1 MRWDFDSKALRTP
14 SFIYLPQCWTIHVSA
29 CEAKRNRTREG
40 AQSTWKPEIGSLAV
54 GMSIFTDLRELPILI
69 AFIKRKVDSWLV
81 GIWNVSWKVWCIHV
95 TIFQVSHCLMNILS
109 IKPKNSNFWMPYVS
123 YAKNGAYVDISR
135 CRWLHIYTNPTYIDI
150 PRSDAK
156 PSNPRYWPA
165 GICIAVSIA
174 CSTTFVDR
182 CQIRVWGFS
191 LR

>member
-1 MRWDFDSKALRTP
+1 
-14 SFIYLPQCWTIHVSA
+14 
-29 CEAKRNRTREG
+29 
-40 AQSTWKPEIGSLAV
+40 
-54 GMSIFTDLRELPILI
+54 MSMFTDLRELPILI

-81 GIWNVSWKVWCIHV
+81 GIWNVKGFHGCYSCIYFVCTFNGEHQIY
-95 TIFQVSHCLMNILS
+95 TIYELDWLIQGCILKIMMYS
-109 IKPKNSNFWMPYVS
+109 CNNLPNDKPKNSNFWMPYVS

-165 GICIAVSIA
+165 AICIAVSIA

-182 CQIRVWGFS
+182 CQIRV
-191 LR
+191 